1 MKTLKYRSAFVGI
14 FAATLS
20 VFLFTA
26 CEKDTDN
33 YGVQNES
40 RLEKF
45 KRLTFSSG
53 STSSSTSSTS
63 SGTFTGSGGN
73 ISYTPPSGGG
83 NTFAPTSGGGNG
95 FTDPMSSSKS
105 FSVSSPFSLGGG
117 SVTLDGKTYQLN
129 FGLCADS
136 DLFGTVEGPRG
147 ENLEV
152 EAFIGIS
159 GDFDINSSTNDTTDF
174 DFDLLFYAF
183 SFNGGSKIGGFNDFE
198 GNGNGELG
206 KVAFVIAAK
215 FGPEADEDGTLYFAT
230 EGSIN
235 FSGSTV
241 TASSLKMAEITE
253 TDMGEELGRL
263 VRASALLQCGSLTFD
278 DEGDSGEI

>member
-33 YGVQNES
+33 YGVQNEN

-95 FTDPMSSSKS
+95 FTDPMSNSNS
-105 FSVSSPFSLGGG
+105 FSVGSALTSGGG
-117 SVTLDGKTYQLN
+117 TVTLDGKSYELD
-129 FGLCADS
+129 FGLCVDS
-136 DLFGTVEGPRG
+136 DLFGIAEGPSG
-147 ENLEV
+147 ENLEL
-152 EAFIGIS
+152 EAFIGVS
-159 GDFDINSSTNDTTDF
+159 GDFDISMVGDDESDDF
-174 DFDLLFYAF
+174 GFDLLFYAF
-183 SFNGGSKIGGFNDFE
+183 SYNGGSQIGDFDSFE
-198 GNGNGELG
+198 GNGEIG
-206 KVAFVIAAK
+206 KAAFVIAVK
-215 FGPEADEDGTLYFAT
+215 FAPGEDEDGTLYFAT

-235 FSGSTV
+235 FSGSNV
-241 TASSLKMAEITE
+241 VASSLKMAKVNE
-253 TDMGEELGRL
+253 DQMGNSLGKL
-263 VRASALLQCGSLTFD
+263 VRASAFLECGSLTFE
-278 DEGDSGEI
+278 DEGDDEI